1 MNRLTTGSS
10 AGSLRYART
19 GTPWQCLQ
27 DFLEDNLD
35 IIRKRELSDA
45 GGIRLYSF
53 GSMWLSFN
61 RSAHRLSRL
70 FPDAPVSLLDFK
82 GEKTV
87 MLALTGAEVDKLKRA
102 EEYRIP
108 DPSLLIFPTP
118 VPDGG
123 ASSYDRWFRR
133 TSEELGCRQF

>member
-1 MNRLTTGSS
+1 MNRRTTGSS
-10 AGSLRYART
+10 AGSRRYACGVTR
-19 GTPWQCLQ
+19 WSCLQ

-70 FPDAPVSLLDFK
+70 FPDAPVSLLDFR

-87 MLALTGAEVDKLKRA
+87 MLALSEPEADRLKRT

-108 DPSLLIFPTP
+108 DPSILIFPTP

-123 ASSYDRWFRR
+123 VSSYDRWFRGM
-133 TSEELGCRQF
+133 SDELGCRQF

>member
-1 MNRLTTGSS
+1 MNRLTSGSS
-10 AGSLRYART
+10 AGSRPYACGVT
-19 GTPWQCLQ
+19 HWSCLQ
-27 DFLEDNLD
+27 DFLADNLD

-45 GGIRLYSF
+45 GVIRLYSF

-87 MLALTGAEVDKLKRA
+87 MLPLAGAEVDKLKCT

-108 DPSLLIFPTP
+108 DPSTLIFPTP
-118 VPDGG
+118 VPDSG

-133 TSEELGCRQF
+133 TSEELGSSK